1 VKIAF
6 LTELFYPNPAGTERR
21 FLELGKRLV
30 QRGHEI
36 HVYTLQY
43 DSSLPKQ
50 ELVEGIIVH
59 RYAATENYLTPRNY
73 RSLGGVF
80 KYSFETFKRL
90 IGQDFDI
97 YYSNQWPIFH
107 SLFAKPVA
115 SPLIQEW
122 CEVWQS
128 SWKVVLLQRLLK
140 MIGDHNVAVSE
151 FTRQRMLNFVGL
163 DPEKIALIPN
173 GVDYK
178 RFHRSQRKKWG
189 RIIYVGRLVPHKHV
203 EWLLAAF
210 HQMKPIYQEAEL
222 HIVGQGPLL
231 SSLKNQASVMDDCF
245 IHGYLSDN
253 QLIELLNSSW
263 LFVLP
268 SEREG
273 SSIAV
278 LEAMAA
284 GLPFVTLNHPN
295 NAAKELI
302 KHKCGLIAD
311 PSSYSI
317 SKTIRFL
324 LENDEEYF
332 RMRDTALSYTK
343 RRDWESVTNCMEKYF
358 YQIKGHLS

>member
-1 VKIAF
+1 
-6 LTELFYPNPAGTERR
+6 
-21 FLELGKRLV
+21 LELGKRLV

-59 RYAATENYLTPRNY
+59 RYAATENYLTSHNY

-107 SLFAKPVA
+107 SLFAKPIA

-128 SWKVVLLQRLLK
+128 SWKIVLLQRLLK

-163 DPEKIALIPN
+163 DPEKIAVIPN

-210 HQMKPIYQEAEL
+210 HQIKPIYQEAEL

-231 SSLKNQASVMDDCF
+231 SSLKNQASMMDDCF
-245 IHGYLSDN
+245 IHGYISDN

-263 LFVLP
+263 LFALP

-273 SSIAV
+273 SNIAV

-284 GLPFVTLNHPN
+284 GMPFVTVNSPD
-295 NAAKELI
+295 NAAKELVR
-302 KHKCGLIAD
+302 HNCGLTAD
-311 PSSYSI
+311 PNSRSMAKAI
-317 SKTIRFL
+317 QFL
-324 LENDEEYF
+324 LDTDNTYHQ
-332 RMRDTALSYTK
+332 MRAAALSYTK
-343 RRDWESVTNCMEKYF
+343 QHDWNFVTNSMDEYF
-358 YQIKGHLS
+358 QKLAS